1 VQLQDAPEL
10 TRTWLA
16 CPRPRPD
23 ATVRLLCFHHAGGSP
38 SSFRPWISELSDP
51 IELLAVR
58 LAGREARLRQTP
70 VNSVAEIVE
79 PLAEALAPLLEDSP
93 RLAIFGHSMGA
104 LLGFELARELRRRE
118 LPRPEL
124 LVVSGRNAPG
134 AGRKLELHQLSDRKL
149 IDEVQRIYG
158 GIPQA
163 ILDEPELLAL
173 TLPVLRADL
182 TINETYVLGDEPPL
196 DVPIR
201 AYAGLDDPH
210 VGKAGLERWAEFTSA
225 SFESAQHEGDHFYLA
240 PAAGMRWLLAK
251 LEADLLAAP
260 KV

>member
-1 VQLQDAPEL
+1 MQLQDAPEL

-23 ATVRLLCFHHAGGSP
+23 ATIRLLCFHHAGGSP
-38 SSFRPWISELSDP
+38 SSFRPWLDELPDHV
-51 IELLAVR
+51 ELLAVR

-70 VNSVAEIVE
+70 VNSVAEVVE
-79 PLAEALAPLLEDSP
+79 PLAEALAPLLRASP

-104 LLGFELARELRRRE
+104 LLGFELARELRRRS

-124 LVVSGRNAPG
+124 LVASGRNGPG
-134 AGRKLELHQLSDRKL
+134 VGRKLELHKLSDKQL

-158 GIPQA
+158 GIPKP

-182 TINETYVLGDEPPL
+182 TINETHTLSEEAPL
-196 DVPIR
+196 DIPIR
-201 AYAGLDDPH
+201 AYAGVDDPH
-210 VGKAGLERWAEFTSA
+210 VGKAGLERWAEFTTA
-225 SFESAQHEGDHFYLA
+225 SFESGQFAGDHFYLA
-240 PAAGMRWLLAK
+240 PAPGMRWLLDK
-251 LEADLLAAP
+251 LRADLPAQ
-260 KV
+260 V

>member
-1 VQLQDAPEL
+1 MVQLQDAPEL

-38 SSFRPWISELSDP
+38 SSFRPWMSELP
-51 IELLAVR
+51 AHIELLAVR

-70 VNSVAEIVE
+70 VKSVAEVVE
-79 PLAEALAPLLEDSP
+79 PLAEALAPLLADNQ
-93 RLAIFGHSMGA
+93 RVAIFGHSMGA
-104 LLGFELARELRRRE
+104 LLGFELTRELRRRE

-182 TINETYVLGDEPPL
+182 TINETHVLTDEPPL

-210 VGKAGLERWAEFTSA
+210 VGKAGLERWAEYTSGG
-225 SFESAQHEGDHFYLA
+225 FEWAQAEGDHFYLA
-240 PAAGMRWLLAK
+240 PAPGKRWLLEK
-251 LEADLLAAP
+251 LAAELAL
-260 KV
+260 

>member
-1 VQLQDAPEL
+1 
-10 TRTWLA
+10 
-16 CPRPRPD
+16 
-23 ATVRLLCFHHAGGSP
+23 
-38 SSFRPWISELSDP
+38 
-51 IELLAVR
+51 LLAVR

-79 PLAEALAPLLEDSP
+79 PLAEALAPLLERDA
-93 RLAIFGHSMGA
+93 RVAIFGHSMGA
-104 LLGFELARELRRRE
+104 LLGFELTRELRRRQ

-134 AGRKLELHQLSDRKL
+134 AGRKLELHTLSDRKL

-182 TINETYVLGDEPPL
+182 TINETHTLTDEPPL
-196 DVPIR
+196 DVPIH

-210 VGKAGLERWAEFTSA
+210 VGKLGLEGWGAFTEAGFEWAQT
-225 SFESAQHEGDHFYLA
+225 EGDHFYLA
-240 PAAGMRWLLAK
+240 PAPGMQWLLAR
-251 LEADLLAAP
+251 LAAALP
-260 KV
+260 G